1 MTMDDRTRRLDMVTT
16 QLAARGVRDARVLEA
31 MREVPRHLFVPESA
45 RHEAYDDRPLP
56 IGEAQTISQPYMV
69 AVMTQAL
76 APLEADRV
84 LEIGTGSG
92 YQTAILARLAGSVV
106 SIERHAALAARAR
119 TVLDSLG
126 ITNVDIHVGD
136 GTEGWPDDAPFDRI
150 LVTAGAPNVPESLR
164 QQLADGGRLV
174 IPVGA
179 SGFQHVTIVDRH
191 GDQYTERQGDA
202 CVFVPL
208 IGRLGWPNS
217 LPERAAVRPPERPE
231 SASQAQACK
240 QLSRR
245 YFPVGNQDNCQYMD
259 GGVEFCIIFPSH
271 SAVSC
276 INDGLNRPSCPTRPT
291 RDGNVMTIKKR
302 NRVLAIDDEPSMIE
316 WLKILLEHEG
326 YEVRTA
332 MIGTRGEE
340 IFKTWKP
347 DVVVTDMMLP
357 DADGLELLRKFKQ
370 IHADTE
376 VIVVTGHGSVVKAV
390 EAMKAGAHSFVEKPI
405 EPDTLLAMLERAIER
420 RDLVGEN
427 LLLKQKL
434 EGQFRFGNIIGKS
447 KKMHEVLEL
456 VESVAGSDANI
467 LIQGENG
474 TGKELIA
481 NAIHYNSKRAKGPFI
496 KINCAAIPK
505 DLIESE
511 LFGYKKG
518 AFTGAATDREGLFEM
533 SEGGSLL
540 LDEIGEMP
548 PYLQTKLLR
557 VLQEREYR
565 PIGSDRIVRVDFRL
579 ICATNIDLDAA
590 LRDGK
595 LREDLYFRI
604 NTITLRVPPLRERT
618 EDIPL
623 LCEHFLEKYRQRHQR
638 NVKSIAPAAYHV
650 LIRHRW
656 PGNVRELENVI
667 ERGVLVAKGSEITVN
682 DLPESLRTESSTTTE
697 FVIPPHRTLAEI
709 EKMAILQT
717 LQRTNWNK
725 QEAAQ
730 ILGLYRPT
738 LYSKMKKHEIQD
750 GGKGAAR
757 RAAPVQ

>member
-1 MTMDDRTRRLDMVTT
+1 
-16 QLAARGVRDARVLEA
+16 
-31 MREVPRHLFVPESA
+31 
-45 RHEAYDDRPLP
+45 
-56 IGEAQTISQPYMV
+56 
-69 AVMTQAL
+69 
-76 APLEADRV
+76 
-84 LEIGTGSG
+84 
-92 YQTAILARLAGSVV
+92 
-106 SIERHAALAARAR
+106 
-119 TVLDSLG
+119 
-126 ITNVDIHVGD
+126 
-136 GTEGWPDDAPFDRI
+136 
-150 LVTAGAPNVPESLR
+150 
-164 QQLADGGRLV
+164 
-174 IPVGA
+174 
-179 SGFQHVTIVDRH
+179 
-191 GDQYTERQGDA
+191 
-202 CVFVPL
+202 
-208 IGRLGWPNS
+208 
-217 LPERAAVRPPERPE
+217 
-231 SASQAQACK
+231 
-240 QLSRR
+240 
-245 YFPVGNQDNCQYMD
+245 
-259 GGVEFCIIFPSH
+259 
-271 SAVSC
+271 
-276 INDGLNRPSCPTRPT
+276 
-291 RDGNVMTIKKR
+291 MTITKR
-302 NRVLAIDDEPSMIE
+302 KNRVLAVDDEPAMIE
-316 WLKILLEHEG
+316 WLKNLLEHEG

-376 VIVVTGHGSVVKAV
+376 VIVVTGHGSVPKAV
-390 EAMKAGAHSFVEKPI
+390 EAMKAGAHSFIEKPI

-420 RDLVGEN
+420 RDLVSEN
-427 LLLKQKL
+427 LLLKQKV

-518 AFTGAATDREGLFEM
+518 AFTGAATDKEGLFEM

-565 PIGSDRIVRVDFRL
+565 PIGSDRIVHVDFRL
-579 ICATNIDLDAA
+579 ICATNQDLDTA
-590 LRDGK
+590 RSEGR

-623 LCEHFLEKYRQRHQR
+623 LGDYFLDKFRQRYQK
-638 NVKSIAPAAYHV
+638 NVKTLAPSVYHL
-650 LIRHRW
+650 LIRNRW
-656 PGNVRELENVI
+656 PGNVRELENAI
-667 ERGVLVAKGSEITVN
+667 ERAVLVAKGSEIAVT
-682 DLPESLRTESSTTTE
+682 DLPESIREESTSSTD

-730 ILGLYRPT
+730 RRGLRRPP
-738 LYSKMKKHEIQD
+738 LYSKMKKHDIMD
-750 GGKGAAR
+750 AGKSV
-757 RAAPVQ
+757 RAAQSPTAVSS